1 MNSDNA
7 TGHEGLSVQP
17 HARVK
22 QILAAADEAVRT
34 EVLERLPGVIRELD
48 DDLFNQADR
57 AANHNE
63 QNQLFDARREF
74 RRNSRAFLQAFESC
88 LDGRLKGFVRGEEP
102 EMMTIAGKGELSLI
116 DEEKLEV
123 MLTINSIVDRIEGR
137 ELRRIH
143 ALNTRLSTLRPELT
157 VTNENNPYSVR
168 AFCECITHSAD
179 KFEVSAP
186 HKVQL
191 FQHFERH
198 ALNHFGELMETLN
211 QQLIDAGILPNLE
224 FSIARNEGSEEEEAE
239 QQTAESA
246 DDAESA
252 TSDEDWNA
260 TVPPEY
266 QGGAAPRTHS
276 EVASNEALRE
286 LRELLAVNRSRS
298 PNAQASS
305 RAAGPAP
312 AMASQGDLRSAL
324 SSMQQAA
331 RVEDKSPPPSA
342 LKDHLLDAL
351 GQASGENTALSGEQ
365 TDTVELVGMLFQ
377 YIQRESELHKQV
389 QDLVSRLQVPLLRVA
404 LEDGGFFT
412 EHTHPAR
419 QLLNTIAHE
428 GNEWLS
434 DDDSDSPVFSRLNK
448 VTDRVL
454 TEFRDDIS
462 VFKQLLT
469 DLRDQLN
476 TLKKRAEV
484 NERRQIEAS
493 KGREKL
499 ELARERADKEIRLRL
514 ARAKPPEYIRGL
526 LEEAWADVLALTV
539 LRHGN
544 HSSELKAA
552 LDSAD
557 DLIDCSVVDHSPER
571 MAALRR
577 RVPELLTEVRR
588 GLAQVGFQG
597 NDFDTIERSLKQL
610 FSNALDEPTT
620 ADGEAAPR
628 EPEPARVRFGLSTH
642 KERTKRTRGE
652 SIRLNEKEQAALS
665 RLRKMQFGTWFE
677 FQVDNRRRPI
687 RWKLAWYS
695 PVTSRCLFVNRRGA
709 RVDERSLQSL
719 AREVARGKARLYRP
733 DEAPLFDRAV
743 SAILTRVRH
752 MIQPK
757 QTA

>member
-1 MNSDNA
+1 MGA
-7 TGHEGLSVQP
+7 QP

-22 QILAAADEAVRT
+22 QILAAADDAVRS

-74 RRNSRAFLQAFESC
+74 RRNSRAFLQAFEHC
-88 LDGRLKGFVRGEEP
+88 LDERLKGFLRGEEP
-102 EMMTIAGKGELSLI
+102 EMKTLTSKGELSLV

-168 AFCECITHSAD
+168 AFCECMARAAD
-179 KFEVSAP
+179 KFEVGAP

-191 FQHFERH
+191 FQNFERH
-198 ALNHFGELMETLN
+198 ALNRFGALMETLN

-224 FSIARNEGSEEEEAE
+224 FSIARNEASEDEAAAE
-239 QQTAESA
+239 QADPEQASGAEQPA
-246 DDAESA
+246 
-252 TSDEDWNA
+252 EDWDA

-266 QGGAAPRTHS
+266 QGTAPNSGGHS

-286 LRELLAVNRSRS
+286 LRELLAVNRTRS
-298 PNAQASS
+298 PNTNTALRGST
-305 RAAGPAP
+305 GAP
-312 AMASQGDLRSAL
+312 SVASQTDLRTAL
-324 SSMQQAA
+324 SSMQHAA
-331 RVEDKSPPPSA
+331 RVEDRSPPPSA
-342 LKDHLLDAL
+342 LKDHLLDEL
-351 GQASGENTALSGEQ
+351 GRTSGQDTTLSGEQ

-428 GNEWLS
+428 GNEWMS
-434 DDDSDSPVFSRLNK
+434 DDDGDSPVLNRLNK

-484 NERRQIEAS
+484 NEKRQIEAS

-514 ARAKPPEYIRGL
+514 ARAKPPEYVRGL

-539 LRHGN
+539 LRHGDQ
-544 HSSELKAA
+544 SAELKAA
-552 LDSAD
+552 LNSAD
-557 DLIDCSVVDHSPER
+557 DLIDCSVADHTPER
-571 MAALRR
+571 MAQLRR
-577 RVPELLTEVRR
+577 RVPDLLLEVRK

-628 EPEPARVRFGLSTH
+628 EPEPARVRFGLSTQ
-642 KERTKRTRGE
+642 RDRSKRKRGE